1 MTGGPAQEGAVPH
14 APAKPTAHER
24 RVRLREGL
32 AGDALLRFPGAFTP
46 VTAKLIEGAG
56 FDGAYISG
64 AVLAAERGLPDI
76 GLTTLTE
83 VVDRGREIQRTT
95 DLPTFID
102 ADTGFGE
109 PMNVA
114 RTISLLEE
122 AGLSACH
129 IEDQVNPK
137 RCGHLDGKSVVER
150 GEAARRIAAAV
161 AGRQDDAFVVC
172 ARTDARAIEG
182 FDAALDRAKAY
193 ADAGADLIFPE
204 ALASLEEFEAFASA
218 LDVPILANMT
228 EFGKSELFTAQ
239 QLTDAGV
246 RMVIYPVT
254 LLRIALGAIE
264 QGLAQIAQEGTQEA
278 LVPHMQTRARLYE
291 VLDYA
296 GYNRFDDE
304 LFQFQIPGVPLSGA
318 PNEEK

>member
-1 MTGGPAQEGAVPH
+1 MAG
-14 APAKPTAHER
+14 PTAHER
-24 RVRLREGL
+24 RLALREGL
-32 AGDALLRFPGAFTP
+32 AGDTLLRFPGAFTP
-46 VTAKLIEGAG
+46 VTARLVERAG

-83 VVDRGREIQRTT
+83 VADRGRDIQRTT
-95 DLPTFID
+95 SLPTFID

-114 RTISLLEE
+114 RTISVLEE

-137 RCGHLDGKSVVER
+137 RCGHLDGKSVV
-150 GEAARRIAAAV
+150 GASEATRRIAAAA
-161 AGRQDDAFVVC
+161 AGRSDDAFVIC

-204 ALASLEEFEAFASA
+204 ALADLGEFERFASA

-239 QLTDAGV
+239 QLQDAGV
-246 RMVIYPVT
+246 SMVIYPVT

-264 QGLAQIAQEGTQEA
+264 RGLAEIASAGTQES
-278 LVPHMQTRARLYE
+278 LVPHMQTRTELYDL
-291 VLDYA
+291 LDYE
-296 GYNRFDDE
+296 GYSAFDSE
-304 LFQFQIPGVPLSGA
+304 IFTFQIPGLPPASS
-318 PNEEK
+318 PHQEEKS